1 MPNLNCNKLTD
12 SQMCVRRDS
21 SAVNAVA
28 EMTTGSQHLEHRG
41 TEAVLLLQVTMT
53 TDVDQL
59 VH

>member
-1 MPNLNCNKLTD
+1 
-12 SQMCVRRDS
+12 MCVRRES